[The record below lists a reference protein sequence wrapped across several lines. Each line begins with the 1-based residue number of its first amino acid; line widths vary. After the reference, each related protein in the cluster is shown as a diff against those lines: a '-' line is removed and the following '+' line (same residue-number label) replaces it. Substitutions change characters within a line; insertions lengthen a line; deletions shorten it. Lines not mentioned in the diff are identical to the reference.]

1 MSERSLIQQKI
12 KILKSEIQDLI
23 NVESIEKQNKIIQ
36 LQKLTEQLKSNYE
49 YSKAVNSNNSI
60 VYHNAKKNPNSNE
73 IMNNLKEKREKS
85 KLDYT
90 KYKEIEAEYFI
101 KESNTNVPAYILFS
115 KEIIEKYSYCPFI
128 ELTDESILIKRKEW
142 IDSQSDS
149 GEIYY
154 NLYNKI
160 VNESEY
166 MAFKTKFNNLSDLIE
181 NDFTRMLNKDQKKE
195 YLDIKQYLIEYT
207 GIQVKTKK
215 LKDLFKIIINNVS
228 NLVISTTV
236 PINSYLSLK
245 YDSIE
250 IPINNIRK
258 NTIHNEQSYT
268 SNEEV
273 TLQGNQLFNLITDRI
288 NELISLKESIRNSHK
303 WLINNKIQ
311 LKEILINYLIT
322 LNYNKDKFKYQ
333 GKYFKKWSQL
343 TNDEK
348 IERLTAF
355 SEYYV
360 YSKLIQGNLI
370 GIDELDETKITLQE
384 LLLNRFNSNL
394 LKYKHIKWNVLTGLI
409 NNIIPLKYIS
419 VIPDQN
425 NEKNFKLELDI
436 KIEIDEIKNSYK
448 KSSSIKTIMTKN
460 NEKIINEEII
470 VFILKNNEN
479 QLSNLSNNFCEYIK
493 LKLKLKRITLNDK
506 TKIIARFNE
515 IYTVIQN
522 NKLN

>member
-1 MSERSLIQQKI
+1 MSERNLIQQKI

-23 NVESIEKQNKIIQ
+23 NVESIEKQAKILQ
-36 LQKLTEQLKSNYE
+36 LQKLTDQLKSNYE
-49 YSKAVNSNNSI
+49 YSKTVNLNNSM
-60 VYHNAKKNPNSNE
+60 VYHNAKKKPNSNE

-85 KLDYT
+85 KLDYE
-90 KYKEIEAEYFI
+90 KYKEIETEYFI

-115 KEIIEKYSYCPFI
+115 KEIIEKYSYCPYL
-128 ELTDESILIKRKEW
+128 ELNSEDNESILIKRKEW

-149 GEIYY
+149 GEMYY

-166 MAFKTKFNNLSDLIE
+166 IAFKTRFNNLSELIE
-181 NDFTRMLNKDQKKE
+181 NDFTRLLNDDQKKV
-195 YLDIKQYLIEYT
+195 YLDIEQYLIEYT
-207 GIQVKTKK
+207 SIQVKTKK
-215 LKDLFKIIINNVS
+215 LKDIFKIIINNVS

-236 PINSYLSLK
+236 PIHTYLSLK

-258 NTIHNEQSYT
+258 NNITNEKSY
-268 SNEEV
+268 S
-273 TLQGNQLFNLITDRI
+273 QLFNLITDKI
-288 NELISLKESIRNSHK
+288 NELIHLKESIRNSHK
-303 WLINNKIQ
+303 WLINVKMQ
-311 LKEILINYLIT
+311 LKENLINYLI
-322 LNYNKDKFKYQ
+322 NIKDKYKYN

-348 IERLTAF
+348 IERLIAF

-370 GIDELDETKITLQE
+370 QLDELDETKITLQE
-384 LLLNRFNSNL
+384 LLLNAFNSNL
-394 LKYKHIKWNVLTGLI
+394 LKYKYIKWNVLTGVIDNI
-409 NNIIPLKYIS
+409 NQLKYVS
-419 VIPDQN
+419 VTPDSIN
-425 NEKNFKLELDI
+425 KKNFKLELDI
-436 KIEIDEIKNSYK
+436 KIEIDEIKNGNK
-448 KSSSIKTIMTKN
+448 KCSSIKTIMTKN

-470 VFILKNNEN
+470 IFILKNNET
-479 QLSNLSNNFCEYIK
+479 QLTELSNNFCEYIK

-506 TKIIARFNE
+506 TKIITRFNE

-522 NKLN
+522 NKQE